1 MEMKSLYQQISS
13 SIRKQILDGELKP
26 GDRLPPVREMTT
38 RWGCTT
44 GTVQRAYQELAAQGL
59 VSGRAGQGTHV
70 TGQSTAGN
78 NEPSTPLQRAALIHK
93 AESFLLEVLTAG
105 YAAAEVEDA
114 VRQALD
120 RWRAVA
126 QHPSSPGQIL
136 RFQGSHDL
144 AMTQL
149 ASHFEEIAP
158 GYTLQL
164 SFSGSMG
171 GLLALAEGIADL
183 AGCHL
188 WDEESNSYNLPFVS
202 RVLPGQRAAVI
213 TLASRRIGL
222 ILPPGNPLDIQSLAD
237 LTRAGVQFVNRQTGS
252 GTRVWLEAQLRRM
265 HIDTAKIAGYAQ
277 EKNTHSDVARAIAEG
292 AAACGLGLEAAAR
305 FYALDFLPLTQE
317 NYDLVCLQPALQHP
331 AVQALVV
338 WLQSEAARQMI
349 GGIVGYQ
356 AENCGKIII
365 I

>member
-158 GYTLQL
+158 GIPC
-164 SFSGSMG
+164 SSVSP
-171 GLLALAEGIADL
+171 AAWEGY
-183 AGCHL
+183 GR
-188 WDEESNSYNLPFVS
+188 W
-202 RVLPGQRAAVI
+202 
-213 TLASRRIGL
+213 RR
-222 ILPPGNPLDIQSLAD
+222 
-237 LTRAGVQFVNRQTGS
+237 
-252 GTRVWLEAQLRRM
+252 E
-265 HIDTAKIAGYAQ
+265 
-277 EKNTHSDVARAIAEG
+277 
-292 AAACGLGLEAAAR
+292 
-305 FYALDFLPLTQE
+305 
-317 NYDLVCLQPALQHP
+317 
-331 AVQALVV
+331 
-338 WLQSEAARQMI
+338 
-349 GGIVGYQ
+349 
-356 AENCGKIII
+356 
-365 I
+365 